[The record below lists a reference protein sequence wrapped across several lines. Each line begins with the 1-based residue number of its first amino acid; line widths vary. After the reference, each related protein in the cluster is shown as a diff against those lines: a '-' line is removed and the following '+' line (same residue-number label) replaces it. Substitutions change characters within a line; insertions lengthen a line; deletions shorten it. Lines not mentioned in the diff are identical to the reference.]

1 MTGFT
6 KTAGRCLVSAAR
18 RDNMTLVCVTLNA
31 PDDWSDHQNLL
42 NFGFENYKMTTVI
55 GSDIPLCRTDVI
67 GSDGKSVAAVPTE
80 NIDYPITQTEKSST
94 ELSIYPEISAP
105 LKKDEKIGEVTVVIT
120 DISSGEEIFKR
131 NADLV
136 ADCDIECV
144 SKPCSDEGLFQK
156 IKSFF
161 SIWFDILN

>member
-1 MTGFT
+1 
-6 KTAGRCLVSAAR
+6 
-18 RDNMTLVCVTLNA
+18 
-31 PDDWSDHQNLL
+31 
-42 NFGFENYKMTTVI
+42 MTTVI

>member
-1 MTGFT
+1 MKINVTG
-6 KTAGRCLVSAAR
+6 G
-18 RDNMTLVCVTLNA
+18 TL
-31 PDDWSDHQNLL
+31 PQQ
-42 NFGFENYKMTTVI
+42 E
-55 GSDIPLCRTDVI
+55 
-67 GSDGKSVAAVPTE
+67 
-80 NIDYPITQTEKSST
+80 IDYYTE
-94 ELSIYPEISAP
+94 AA
-105 LKKDEKIGEVTVVIT
+105 LKKYPNRNIT